1 MGPLQTYFYLVLV
14 GGIGI
19 AVWLLL
25 IGVTLRSVVR
35 GLRTGEQPLTFL
47 LIGGAAVVAL
57 AFVMLGAI
65 GATLSI
71 ALAGRGGG

>member
-1 MGPLQTYFYLVLV
+1 MGPLQTYFYLVLL

-25 IGVTLRSVVR
+25 IGLTLRYVVR

-47 LIGGAAVVAL
+47 LIGGAALVAL
-57 AFVMLGAI
+57 AFVVLGTI
-65 GATLSI
+65 GALLSI
-71 ALAGRGGG
+71 APAAGRGS